1 MTLDHP
7 FDRLSG
13 RAILACA
20 VLGMAPGLFLLW
32 LMRHDFDLA
41 RSVAGIVLYLG
52 VGLTLVLVARLHGV
66 DLRRILGRPLTS
78 REAFTSA
85 ALGLAVLVFSFGS
98 MIALLGGLS
107 LIFPQILERYADN
120 SMDFMVRKQGR
131 LDLLATSL
139 LAITA
144 AVVAPAVEEL
154 VFRGFL
160 LTRWARRFG
169 VRSGVVFTA
178 LLFGLLHFALAPLGA
193 FALGLVA
200 AVLYLR
206 TRSLLAPILTHAT
219 ANSTIVFATI
229 LGRGGDA
236 AMTTPG
242 VEELRSLLW
251 AGLGLVAV
259 STPVL
264 AFVLSRAWPAPDT
277 PLPYDAAAPAD
288 PFAPVPE
295 PVL

>member
-13 RAILACA
+13 RAILLAS

-32 LMRHDFDLA
+32 LLRDDFGRA
-41 RSVAGIVLYLG
+41 RSVAGIALYGG
-52 VGLTLVLVARLHGV
+52 VALVLVLVARWRGV
-66 DLRRILGRPLTS
+66 ELRRLLGRALGT
-78 REAFTSA
+78 REVIASA

-107 LIFPQILERYADN
+107 LVFPQILERYADN
-120 SMDFMVRKQGR
+120 SMDFLIRKDGR
-131 LDLLATSL
+131 LDVVSTVLLAV
-139 LAITA
+139 TA
-144 AVVAPAVEEL
+144 GIVGPVVEEL

-169 VRSGVVFTA
+169 VRSGVVFSA

-206 TRSLLAPILTHAT
+206 TRSLVAPILAHAT
-219 ANSTIVFATI
+219 ANSTIVFATL
-229 LGRGGDA
+229 LGRGA
-236 AMTTPG
+236 ERTAMTPPG
-242 VEELRSLLW
+242 VDELR
-251 AGLGLVAV
+251 GL
-259 STPVL
+259 
-264 AFVLSRAWPAPDT
+264 
-277 PLPYDAAAPAD
+277 
-288 PFAPVPE
+288 
-295 PVL
+295 